1 MTTSRISATDAAK
14 QLIDA
19 LRSSH
24 GDLMFHQSGGCC
36 EGSAPMCLREGEFL
50 LGTSDVKVGEVHGVP
65 FYMNKTQFEYWEHT
79 HLILDV
85 IPGHGG
91 MFSLEQA
98 TGKHFLIRSR
108 LYTDEELK
116 HLLPVTLCG

>member
-14 QLIDA
+14 QLIDE
-19 LRSSH
+19 LRSLH
-24 GDLMFHQSGGCC
+24 GNLMFHQSGGCC
-36 EGSAPMCLREGEFL
+36 EGSAPMCLCEGEFL

-116 HLLPVTLCG
+116 HLPPVTLCG